1 MIGAVDIGGTK
12 LLAAVAETAEGM
24 LETPVRRVTPDA
36 DPLGTIAAMLDVA
49 RQGRPLDLVC
59 MAVPGPFD
67 RDPAGLR
74 NPPNLPPAWWDLDL
88 DRGIGDRF
96 NCEVVVEN
104 DANCAALAE
113 AGRGVAAGLE
123 TVVYFTVSTGVGS
136 GIVSGGRV
144 VTGRHDTEGGHQAV
158 WPPWLGGPPCHC
170 GGAGCLEAVASGSAI
185 ERRFGRRPEEL
196 TDPDAWA
203 DVGRWLG
210 IGVVNAIAL
219 HDPDAVVLGGGVTA
233 AAPRFWPSLIATVH
247 ALVRLQPVPL
257 VTLGSLGDD
266 RNLYGALALAE
277 P

>member
-12 LLAAVAETAEGM
+12 LLAAVAGTPDEM
-24 LETPVRRVTPDA
+24 LETPVRRRTPDA
-36 DPLGTIAAMLDVA
+36 DPIGAIAAMLDEA
-49 RQGRPLDLVC
+49 RRGRPLDAVF

-67 RDPAGLR
+67 RHPARLR
-74 NPPNLPPAWWDLDL
+74 NPPNLPAAWQGLEL
-88 DRGIGDRF
+88 GSGIGERF
-96 NCEVVVEN
+96 NCDVVVEN

-144 VTGRHDTEGGHQAV
+144 VTGRHDTEGGHQVV
-158 WPPWLGGPPCHC
+158 WPPWLGGLPCRC

-196 TDPDAWA
+196 TDPEAWA

-210 IGVVNAIAL
+210 IGIVNAIAL

-233 AAPRFWPSLIATVH
+233 SAPRFWPSLIATVH

-257 VTLGSLGDD
+257 VTLGSLGED

-277 P
+277 R